1 MQNQLEF
8 YVVLIVVL
16 FANSDLC
23 LNPKKVKGQV
33 DPPPCGFSIEKVK
46 HCFFVTWW
54 CRHFLSSTYFK

>member
-33 DPPPCGFSIEKVK
+33 DPPPCGFSIEKIK
-46 HCFFVTWW
+46 HCFFVT
-54 CRHFLSSTYFK
+54 

>member
-33 DPPPCGFSIEKVK
+33 DPSPCGFSKTVFSIEKVK
-46 HCFFVTWW
+46 HCFFVT
-54 CRHFLSSTYFK
+54 